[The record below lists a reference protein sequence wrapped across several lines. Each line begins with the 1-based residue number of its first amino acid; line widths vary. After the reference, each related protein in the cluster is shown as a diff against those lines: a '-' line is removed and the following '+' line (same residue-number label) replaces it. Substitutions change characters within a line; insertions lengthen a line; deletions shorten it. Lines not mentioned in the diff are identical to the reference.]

1 MEKRKK
7 YKYIILK
14 GGKVDLMKMNNK
26 LIERGIYQK
35 WWVFNYR
42 IEQGFIELFKNEF

>member
-7 YKYIILK
+7 CKYRILK
-14 GGKVDLMKMNNK
+14 GGKVDLMKMDNK
-26 LIERGIYQK
+26 LIERGINEK

-42 IEQGFIELFKNEF
+42 IE